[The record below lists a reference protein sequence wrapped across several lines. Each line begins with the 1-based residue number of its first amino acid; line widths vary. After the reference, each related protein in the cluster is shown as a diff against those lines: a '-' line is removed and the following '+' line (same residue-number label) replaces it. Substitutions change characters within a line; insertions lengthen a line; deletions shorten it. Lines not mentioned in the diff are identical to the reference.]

1 MFKILF
7 FVFLIALGAFIYSP
21 YETSSRYAKAVRE
34 HEGATLA
41 ALTDHVAYRNSLKE
55 SLRPFLSEY
64 LRTHA
69 TPTQTKLDVA
79 KTAALFE
86 THLDL
91 QFTADKIEKMLEA
104 TRADAGQSNYAIVK
118 TGWRS
123 PFVFTALDNQSATK
137 LIFEMRGFDGW
148 KLTRIEASEQTLRGE
163 FMRQLRLI
171 R

>member
-7 FVFLIALGAFIYSP
+7 CIFLIALGTFIYTP
-21 YETSSRYAKAVRE
+21 YETSSRFAKAVAANDE
-34 HEGATLA
+34 KSLS
-41 ALTDHVAYRNSLKE
+41 ALTDHITYRDSLKE
-55 SLRPFLSEY
+55 GLRPFLSEY

-69 TPTQTKLDVA
+69 TPAQTKMDVA

-91 QFTADKIEKMLEA
+91 QFTSDRIDEMLEA
-104 TRADAGQSNYAIVK
+104 TRASTNPSTYAIAK

-123 PFVFTALDNQSATK
+123 PFVFIALDNQSDTK
-137 LIFEMRGFDGW
+137 LIFEMRGFHGW
-148 KLTRIEASEQTLRGE
+148 KLTKMEASDQTLRAE
-163 FMRQLRLI
+163 FKRQLHRI